1 MFTAIQNL
9 LSVVTFLPLVGALVV
24 LAVPDGKLGR
34 GIALWTSIAVFFLSL
49 LLLKNYDPHSAAV
62 FQLGVDVPWFE
73 AIGIGYRVGVD
84 GVSLLLVL
92 LTTFL
97 MPLVI
102 ASARTTINFRLKEF
116 AVAALVL
123 QTAMIG
129 AFVALDMVLF
139 YVFWELML
147 VPMFIIIGVWGSENR
162 IYAAVKFFIY
172 TMVGSLLMLIAIIY
186 MYWLTREQGT
196 GSFGYD
202 AFLALKIAPEVQFWL
217 FIAFALAFAV
227 KVPMFP
233 LHTWLPDAHV
243 QAPAPGSVILAGV
256 LLKMGTYG
264 FYRFAFP
271 FFPDATFELR
281 WLMVALSVIGIVY
294 GSLMCLA
301 QRDIK
306 KLIAYSS
313 VAHLGVVMLG
323 LMAFTT
329 AGTIGAVYQM
339 LNHGVSTGA
348 LFLLVGML
356 YARRHSREIA
366 DYGGIAK
373 VVPAFAIIWLIVTFS
388 SIGLPGTNG
397 FIGEFHVLTGTWN
410 SKLPGAQWWAA
421 VGTTS
426 IILGAVYMLWMYQ
439 RVYQGPLLEGANR
452 AIKDLTARE
461 WLIMAP
467 LVALIFIMGLFPAP
481 IIDIARPSIGRFVA
495 QMEKAR
501 PELAGDLPSSV
512 GGKAAVLRPVGNP
525 GDGVP
530 VRPAGVRLPLQDLGS
545 QRLRPI
551 RPELR
556 GVQPTAPVP
565 SQPGTTP

>member
-1 MFTAIQNL
+1 
-9 LSVVTFLPLVGALVV
+9 
-24 LAVPDGKLGR
+24 
-34 GIALWTSIAVFFLSL
+34 
-49 LLLKNYDPHSAAV
+49 
-62 FQLGVDVPWFE
+62 
-73 AIGIGYRVGVD
+73 
-84 GVSLLLVL
+84 
-92 LTTFL
+92 
-97 MPLVI
+97 
-102 ASARTTINFRLKEF
+102 
-116 AVAALVL
+116 
-123 QTAMIG
+123 
-129 AFVALDMVLF
+129 
-139 YVFWELML
+139 
-147 VPMFIIIGVWGSENR
+147 
-162 IYAAVKFFIY
+162 
-172 TMVGSLLMLIAIIY
+172 
-186 MYWLTREQGT
+186 
-196 GSFGYD
+196 
-202 AFLALKIAPEVQFWL
+202 
-217 FIAFALAFAV
+217 
-227 KVPMFP
+227 MFP

-281 WLMVALSVIGIVY
+281 WLLVLLSVIGIVY

-323 LMAFTT
+323 LLAFTT
-329 AGTIGAVYQM
+329 AGTVGAVYQM

-356 YARRHSREIA
+356 YAQRHSREIA

-373 VVPAFAIIWLIVTFS
+373 VVPAFAVIWLVVTFS

-397 FIGEFHVLTGTWN
+397 FIGEFQVLTGTWN

-421 VGTTS
+421 IGTTS

-439 RVYQGPLLEGANR
+439 RVYQGPVTHETNR
-452 AIKDLTARE
+452 KLKDLTVRE

-467 LVALIFIMGLFPAP
+467 LVALIFIMGLFPTP

-501 PELAGDLPSSV
+501 PELAGDLPASTATR
-512 GGKAAVLRPVGNP
+512 AAALAPPAEAGSPPRRPI
-525 GDGVP
+525 
-530 VRPAGVRLPLQDLGS
+530 PADLRLPKLQLQRARQIPEGLGA
-545 QRLRPI
+545 RP
-551 RPELR
+551 
-556 GVQPTAPVP
+556 TTPVP
-565 SQPGTTP
+565 SQPDNTP